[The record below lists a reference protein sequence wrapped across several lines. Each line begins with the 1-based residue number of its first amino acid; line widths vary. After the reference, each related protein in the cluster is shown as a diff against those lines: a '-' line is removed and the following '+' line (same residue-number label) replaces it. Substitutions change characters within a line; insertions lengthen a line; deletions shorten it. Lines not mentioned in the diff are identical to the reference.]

1 MSVAEC
7 PELSH
12 AGAVMSTAK
21 AEPRRTGQAATPSR
35 VANDLLGSIL
45 VSVDIMSPSTVNLDN
60 AIHRI
65 PSIISC
71 PVTPIDPAWIC
82 ESK

>member
-21 AEPRRTGQAATPSR
+21 AELETPSR

-45 VSVDIMSPSTVNLDN
+45 VIVDIMSPSTVNLDN
-60 AIHRI
+60 AIHRN
-65 PSIISC
+65 PQYNQLSRYSN
-71 PVTPIDPAWIC
+71 
-82 ESK
+82 